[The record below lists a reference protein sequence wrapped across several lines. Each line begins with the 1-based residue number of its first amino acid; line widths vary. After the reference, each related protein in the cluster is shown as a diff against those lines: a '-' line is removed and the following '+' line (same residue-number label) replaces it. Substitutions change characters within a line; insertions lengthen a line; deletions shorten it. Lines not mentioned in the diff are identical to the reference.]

1 MATSTLGSPRTR
13 SAGTPAASRARVYW
27 LEAWFEF
34 VKLLRL
40 PGYALPT
47 LLFPA
52 LFYALFGL
60 GLGRFVGR
68 GFDAPTYLL
77 ASYGAFGVIGASL
90 FGLGVSVA
98 VERGQGW
105 MALKRASP
113 MPPGAYFG
121 AKLAMSATF
130 GVLIVLLLSALAVAF
145 GGVRLPVT
153 GWLHL
158 GVVLVAG
165 AVPFAAFGLAVG
177 SLAGPNSAT
186 PLVNIIYLP
195 LGFASGLWFPI
206 QLLPGPLRA
215 LAPWLPPYHLGE
227 LALGAVG
234 LDRPGPAWAHVAAL
248 AGFTG
253 LALCAAL
260 VGFRRDSDRTWG

>member
-1 MATSTLGSPRTR
+1 MSTTTLPSEIRRAAPLGTHWRL
-13 SAGTPAASRARVYW
+13 RAYF

-34 VKLLRL
+34 LKLLRL

-52 LFYALFGL
+52 LFYSLFGL
-60 GLGRFVGR
+60 GLGRFSGGR
-68 GFDAPTYLL
+68 FDAPTYLL

-113 MPPGAYFG
+113 MPPGAYLA
-121 AKLAMSATF
+121 AKLAMSALF
-130 GVLIVLLLSALAVAF
+130 GVLIVLLLSTLAVTF
-145 GGVRLPVT
+145 GGVRLPVS

-158 GVVLVAG
+158 GVVLVLG
-165 AVPFAAFGLAVG
+165 ALPFSAFGLAVG

-186 PLVNIIYLP
+186 PLVNILYLP

-206 QLLPGPLRA
+206 QMLPGPLRA
-215 LAPWLPPYHLGE
+215 AAPWLPPYHLGE
-227 LALGAVG
+227 LALAAVG
-234 LDRPGPAWAHVAAL
+234 LERAGPAWAHVAAL

-253 LALCAAL
+253 LSLCAA
-260 VGFRRDSDRTWG
+260 VIGFRRDSDRTWG